1 MVEKSVLGRGHSLNR
16 IGMQQGRFK
25 VVELQFIH
33 DAQEGSLLRT
43 EG

>member
-1 MVEKSVLGRGHSLNR
+1 MVEKSILGRGHSLHR

-25 VVELQFIH
+25 VIELQFIH
-33 DAQEGSLLRT
+33 DAREGKLLRT